1 MGTIF
6 LAIAPTFV
14 LILLGYGLRRGGIPS
29 VEFWNLNDRLVYWV
43 LMPALFF
50 AKISAA
56 DLGAQPLGVFAGL
69 LYAGFF
75 AAVGFGIVAQAL
87 AGLPPDRG
95 TDVVQGTSRFNTF
108 VGLAIAEAL
117 YGAPG
122 LQAAVVGSAILVPVV
137 NVVMVT
143 AMAVMLRRSGG
154 NLVLGTLR
162 DLVRNPLI
170 LSIVA
175 GLCFN
180 MIGLHH
186 VPVLHDT
193 ALVLGQG
200 ALPVMLLS
208 VGANLKIRGME
219 AHWAPVILS
228 ALGKLVVFPAAVLLV
243 AAVIGPE
250 PLSLQIAMIYAALPV
265 AVAAYTLAR
274 EMGGD
279 APLMAGIITV
289 QTLLSFV
296 TIPLTLVLTGWL
308 FGG

>member
-1 MGTIF
+1 MGAIF

-14 LILLGYGLRRGGIPS
+14 LILMGYALRRGGIPS

-56 DLGAQPLGVFAGL
+56 DLGAQPLGAFAGL

-75 AAVGFGIVAQAL
+75 AAVGFGLLAQRI
-87 AGLPPDRG
+87 AGLPPPQG
-95 TDVVQGTSRFNTF
+95 TDVVQGASRFNTF

-143 AMAVMLRRSGG
+143 ALALMLRRAGG
-154 NLVLGTLR
+154 NLLAGTLR
-162 DLVRNPLI
+162 DLARNPLI

-175 GLCFN
+175 GLVFN
-180 MIGLHH
+180 ALGLRH
-186 VPVLHDT
+186 VPVLHET
-193 ALVLGQG
+193 ATVLGQA
-200 ALPVMLLS
+200 ALPVMLLA

-219 AHWAPVILS
+219 AHWVPMILS
-228 ALGKLVVFPAAVLLV
+228 ALGKLVVFPAAVLLA
-243 AAVIGPE
+243 AAVLSPE
-250 PLSLQIAMIYAALPV
+250 PLSLDIAIIYGALPV
-265 AVAAYTLAR
+265 AVSAYTLAR

-296 TIPLTLVLTGWL
+296 TIPVTLVLARWL
-308 FGG
+308 MG

>member
-1 MGTIF
+1 MGAIL
-6 LAIAPTFV
+6 LAIAPTFI
-14 LILLGYGLRRGGIPS
+14 LILMGYALRRGGIPS

-56 DLGAQPLGVFAGL
+56 DLGAQPLGAFAGL

-75 AAVGFGIVAQAL
+75 AAVGFGFLAQKA
-87 AGLPPDRG
+87 AGLAPEQG
-95 TDVVQGTSRFNTF
+95 TDIVQGASRFNTF

-117 YGAPG
+117 YGPQG

-143 AMAVMLRRSGG
+143 MLALMLRRSGG
-154 NLVLGTLR
+154 NLALGTLR
-162 DLVRNPLI
+162 DLGRNPLI
-170 LSIVA
+170 LSILA

-180 MIGLHH
+180 RVGLHH

-193 ALVLGQG
+193 ALVLGQA
-200 ALPVMLLS
+200 ALPVMLLA
-208 VGANLKIRGME
+208 VGANLRIRGMD
-219 AHWAPVILS
+219 AHFLPMVLS
-228 ALGKLVVFPAAVLLV
+228 SLGKLAVFPLAVLLAAAVLS
-243 AAVIGPE
+243 PE
-250 PLSLQIAMIYAALPV
+250 PLSLRIAMIYAALPV
-265 AVAAYTLAR
+265 AVSAYTLAR

-296 TIPLTLVLTGWL
+296 TIPVTLYLADWL
-308 FGG
+308 F

>member
-1 MGTIF
+1 MGAIF

-14 LILLGYGLRRGGIPS
+14 LILLGYVLRRGGIPS

-56 DLGAQPLGVFAGL
+56 DLGAQPLGAFAGL
-69 LYAGFF
+69 LYTGFF
-75 AAVGFGIVAQAL
+75 AAVAFGFAAQKAARVAPEQ
-87 AGLPPDRG
+87 G
-95 TDVVQGTSRFNTF
+95 TDIVQGASRFNTF

-117 YGAPG
+117 YGADG

-143 AMAVMLRRSGG
+143 ALALMLRRSGG
-154 NLVLGTLR
+154 NIVLGTVR
-162 DLVRNPLI
+162 DLARNPLI
-170 LSIVA
+170 LSILA
-175 GLCFN
+175 GLGFN
-180 MIGLHH
+180 LAGLRH

-193 ALVLGQG
+193 ALVLGQA
-200 ALPVMLLS
+200 ALPVMLLA
-208 VGANLKIRGME
+208 VGANLRIRGMD
-219 AHWAPVILS
+219 AHWLPMILAS
-228 ALGKLVVFPAAVLLV
+228 LGKLAVFPAAVLMA
-243 AAVIGPE
+243 AAVLSPS
-250 PLSLQIAMIYAALPV
+250 PLTVQIAMIYAALPV
-265 AVAAYTLAR
+265 AVSAYTLAR

-296 TIPLTLVLTGWL
+296 TIPVTLALADAL
-308 FGG
+308 F

>member
-6 LAIAPTFV
+6 LAIAPTFL
-14 LILLGYGLRRGGIPS
+14 LILMGYGLRRGGIPS
-29 VEFWNLNDRLVYWV
+29 VEFWNLNDRLVYRV

-56 DLGAQPLGVFAGL
+56 DLGAQPLGAFAGL
-69 LYAGFF
+69 LYTGFF
-75 AAVGFGIVAQAL
+75 VAVAFGFAAQAV
-87 AGLPPDRG
+87 AGLPPDKG
-95 TDVVQGTSRFNTF
+95 TNVVQGACRFNTF

-117 YGAPG
+117 YGADG

-137 NVVMVT
+137 NVVVVT
-143 AMAVMLRRSGG
+143 TMALMLRRGGG
-154 NLVLGTLR
+154 NLFLGTLR
-162 DLVRNPLI
+162 DLGRNPLI
-170 LSIVA
+170 LSIAA
-175 GLCFN
+175 GLAFN
-180 MIGLHH
+180 AAGLHR

-208 VGANLKIRGME
+208 VGANLRIRGME
-219 AHWAPVILS
+219 ADLLPVVL
-228 ALGKLVVFPAAVLLV
+228 AAAGKLVIFPAAVLLA
-243 AAVIGPE
+243 AAVLSPD
-250 PLSLQIAMIYAALPV
+250 PLTLSVAMIYAALPV

-296 TIPLTLVLTGWL
+296 SIPLTLTLADWL
-308 FGG
+308 F